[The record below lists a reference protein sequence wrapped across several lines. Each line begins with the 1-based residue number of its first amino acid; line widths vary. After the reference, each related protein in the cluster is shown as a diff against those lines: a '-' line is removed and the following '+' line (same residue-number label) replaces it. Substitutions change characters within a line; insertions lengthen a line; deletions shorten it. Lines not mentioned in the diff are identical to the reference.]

1 MAETG
6 SYIPP
11 QSPIAIQPGDKG
23 FEIVGKGYNRWLWTF
38 PDWKKGKKKIIDPN
52 ANWGLNAKPMS
63 QSEIKKKMKGL
74 YLQEDSHEKIEG
86 GISSGKDLREIAIL
100 HTYDDSKDHVDR
112 DAIEKMLSHLKKQ
125 LSMGIQVELEHTDD
139 PSMAAEIAKDHLTED
154 PDYYT
159 KLKKIEEGMK
169 HVVNYESFLNE
180 SKILEVEATAA
191 TPIED
196 AKTFPVEIS
205 PTKTKIS
212 VVKTQK
218 QVGVDSKTGKP
229 KFKVY
234 NGAIRLAY
242 PGKKHM
248 DYKIETQ
255 STVYDGPVVPANFFK
270 SKKGDYYV
278 MMTNADQTQRIET
291 EDINKVIAGYKD
303 GKTWMSIPVYKDV
316 LGISAKV
323 ADLIFKKTSDFSN
336 IK

>member
-1 MAETG
+1 
-6 SYIPP
+6 
-11 QSPIAIQPGDKG
+11 
-23 FEIVGKGYNRWLWTF
+23 
-38 PDWKKGKKKIIDPN
+38 
-52 ANWGLNAKPMS
+52 
-63 QSEIKKKMKGL
+63 
-74 YLQEDSHEKIEG
+74 
-86 GISSGKDLREIAIL
+86 
-100 HTYDDSKDHVDR
+100 
-112 DAIEKMLSHLKKQ
+112 
-125 LSMGIQVELEHTDD
+125 MGIQVELEHTDN

-169 HVVNYESFLNE
+169 HVVNYEYFLNE
-180 SKILEVEATAA
+180 SKILEVESATT

-196 AKTFPVEIS
+196 AQTSPVEIS
-205 PTKTKIS
+205 PTKTEIS

-218 QVGVDSKTGKP
+218 KVGVDSKTGKP

-234 NGAIRLAY
+234 DGAIRLTY
-242 PGKKHM
+242 PGKKSM

-270 SKKGDYYV
+270 SKRGDYYV
-278 MMTNADQTQRIET
+278 LMTNADQTQRIET
-291 EDINKVIAGYKD
+291 SDINKVIAGYKE

-316 LGISAKV
+316 IGISAKV